1 MFWPSFVI
9 FALCWVFITDTY
21 FYVINVYISIFIIK
35 IFTYERAYYEIKIM
49 FKMDTLVYL
58 LWSSWNCFLSL
69 NFFSLLF
76 YLGWRNPLAQDLLG
90 LGQVCS
96 WDGPGGSHTSV
107 SELCLWG
114 NNHDSCW
121 EQELVVV
128 EIANLQWSEKRSQG
142 GEEMRPQILPC
153 PWGCLGRLVGARA
166 WFCGQDQ
173 SSAPE
178 LTTVGSGDGSAGC
191 LKSEC

>member
-1 MFWPSFVI
+1 M
-9 FALCWVFITDTY
+9 
-21 FYVINVYISIFIIK
+21 
-35 IFTYERAYYEIKIM
+35 
-49 FKMDTLVYL
+49 YL

-69 NFFSLLF
+69 HLFSLLF
-76 YLGWRNPLAQDLLG
+76 YLGRRDPWAQDLLG

-96 WDGPGGSHTSV
+96 WDGPGGSHSSV

-114 NNHDSCW
+114 DSCYSCW

-166 WFCGQDQ
+166 LVLWSRPEFRPRTDCSGPRGQQ
-173 SSAPE
+173 RLAAWSQCVNWSTRPVTSILGETFLPSLSWAEAVPGKGRGFIPVRKC
-178 LTTVGSGDGSAGC
+178 T
-191 LKSEC
+191 SEKRKDLLLWR